1 MPHGTAATFAVENA
15 GGVDM
20 ATGANDGYSSG
31 PTDLSRLVRNLVY
44 GAEFMMSPPTHFYAL
59 AALDLVQGPGMA
71 PWTPYWADTYY
82 DPALRAGGAPNNNL
96 SWNGSGGPENIY
108 TAVITDYVLALR
120 TRNVIMSLGA
130 IFGGRAPI
138 QSAYVAGGVTTRPT
152 QADITNAR
160 ELLFGTSGGLGGGI
174 VAGSIADFVV
184 NHYIPMTEIVSV
196 LHGIADNSNN
206 QWGTLSGTNPN
217 LAKATRGPLWGN
229 GLDLGSG
236 CGNFMSFGAF
246 DGSTSG
252 VNSARL
258 LKRGVINGASAGAS
272 GALNVLDPMLIHE
285 FVDSS
290 HYDPS
295 CSGHPLNGS
304 TVPVLS
310 AGYTFHKAPRYPNDG
325 AASSVVEVGP
335 LARMWV
341 NGDYRWETGSTS
353 YAASDH
359 AFSASGRPWGDLSG
373 SPTTGAPLP
382 ALGTIGVDIKY
393 GVSVMDRH
401 RARAKEALKVAVA
414 YDGWLTEVENM
425 LVGGE
430 TPSGLNYDANAG
442 TNFTGSTSGMGL
454 SEAPRGAVSHYIRQ
468 TDTKINN
475 YQIIAP
481 TTWNASGTDANA
493 NKGPIEQALMNAP
506 VFGIESNGKEIPVVA
521 LAIIHSFDPCIAC
534 SIHMIDPKDKK
545 KVLVYEEG
553 GVER

>member
-71 PWTPYWADTYY
+71 PWTPYWDDAYY
-82 DPALRAGGAPNNNL
+82 DPLLQASNPL

-152 QADITNAR
+152 QADINNAR
-160 ELLFGTSGGLGGGI
+160 ELLFGTSGGAVSSI
-174 VAGSIADFVV
+174 TAGSIGDFVA

-196 LHGIADNSNN
+196 LHGIADNH
-206 QWGTLSGTNPN
+206 LNPWKTVLDAN
-217 LAKATRGPLWGN
+217 IPGISAGRGPFYADGVN
-229 GLDLGSG
+229 LGAG
-236 CGNFMSFGAF
+236 CEGFMSFGAF

-258 LKRGVINGASAGAS
+258 YKRGVYTGATTS
-272 GALNVLDPMLIHE
+272 GAGVSGDLDPMDIIE
-285 FVDSS
+285 WVDSS

-304 TVPVLS
+304 TIPVLS

-341 NGDYRWETGSTS
+341 NGDYRAGMS
-353 YAASDH
+353 YVPTDH
-359 AFSASGRPWGDLSG
+359 AYSSAGRMFGDLSANPASG
-373 SPTTGAPLP
+373 SPLP
-382 ALGTIGVDIKY
+382 ALGTIFTALGASIHC
-393 GVSVMDRH
+393 GRSVMDRH

-414 YDGWLTEVENM
+414 YEGWLLEVEALLDGN
-425 LVGGE
+425 GE
-430 TPSGLNYDANAG
+430 TPSGLNYDGNAVDLTG
-442 TNFTGSTSGMGL
+442 TTSGIGL
-454 SEAPRGAVSHYIRQ
+454 AEAPRGGVSHYIRQ
-468 TDTKINN
+468 TNGKIDN

-481 TTWNASGTDANA
+481 TTWNASGEDTGS
-493 NKGPIEQALMNAP
+493 NKGPIEQALMGCPINA
-506 VFGIESNGKEIPVVA
+506 IKSNGKDIPVEA
-521 LAIIHSFDPCIAC
+521 LVVVHSFDPCIAC

-545 KVLVYEEG
+545 KVLVFEEG